1 LAEQSRISI
10 YRRKDTKEKYENI
23 MGKDVIVTNDR
34 ISKHG
39 LYTIDRQ
46 ALQKRKIDYTSE
58 NIINEKIY

>member
-1 LAEQSRISI
+1 
-10 YRRKDTKEKYENI
+10 